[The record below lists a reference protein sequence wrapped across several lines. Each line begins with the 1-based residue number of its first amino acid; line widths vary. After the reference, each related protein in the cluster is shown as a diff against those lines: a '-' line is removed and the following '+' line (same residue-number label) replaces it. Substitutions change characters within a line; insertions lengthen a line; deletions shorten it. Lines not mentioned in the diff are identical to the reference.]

1 MKTRC
6 WIAFSRAIFSVDDLV
21 EGHLGSVAKSA
32 YHSRCSLEQ
41 PTSWW
46 GGGGGWA
53 LACFLLVSLA
63 TVQAVQKRYRCGG
76 GGGESCLWYQALD
89 VARLS
94 CDGCV
99 LVLSLVVLDAGKSK
113 RIANGK

>member
-1 MKTRC
+1 M
-6 WIAFSRAIFSVDDLV
+6 WQSRLTILAAPWSNR
-21 EGHLGSVAKSA
+21 HL
-32 YHSRCSLEQ
+32 
-41 PTSWW
+41 
-46 GGGGGWA
+46 GGGGGGGGA
-53 LACFLLVSLA
+53 LAFFLLVSLA

-113 RIANGK
+113 RRANGK